1 MNTGS
6 AAKKTLMRS
15 LLFCF
20 PGTAWVLI
28 FLIGP
33 MIMMAGVSFYS
44 TGTYGEIE
52 RPLTLEHYARFAGFG
67 AFGFDPLYPLIIG
80 RSMLTAAIATAL
92 CFLLALPIAVFMSML
107 PARWK
112 TAALVLVTVPLW
124 TNLLI
129 RTYAWQIL
137 LAPGNTIATAWQ
149 ALGGDATL
157 LYPGTVAVYIGLV
170 CDYLPFLVLPLYASI
185 EKIDWSLAEAAQ
197 DLGAGAWQSLRHAI
211 WPQIA
216 PGARAGIVLVFV
228 PAIGQF
234 VIPDL
239 LGGSRAV
246 LLGNV
251 IQQQFGPSNNWPFG
265 SAVATATSLVVL
277 AGLWAYARSATTR
290 TEALLK

>member
-6 AAKKTLMRS
+6 VAKHS
-15 LLFCF
+15 LLRALLLCS
-20 PGTAWVLI
+20 PGTAWILL

-44 TGTYGEIE
+44 AGSYGEIE

-67 AFGFDPLYPLIIG
+67 SFGFDPLYPWILG
-80 RSMLTAAIATAL
+80 RSLLAAAVATTL
-92 CFLLALPIAVFMSML
+92 CFVLALPIAFFMSML

-112 TAALVLVTVPLW
+112 TAAIVLVTIPLW

-129 RTYAWQIL
+129 RTYAWQFL
-137 LAPGNTIATAWQ
+137 LAPGSMIASVWQ
-149 ALGGDATL
+149 ALGGDIAL

-185 EKIDWSLAEAAQ
+185 EKIDWALAEAAQ
-197 DLGAGAWQSLRHAI
+197 DLGAGPWQSLRHAI

-216 PGARAGIVLVFV
+216 PGARAGVILVFV

-239 LGGSRAV
+239 LGGARTV

-265 SAVATATSLVVL
+265 SAVATATSLAVL
-277 AGLWAYARSATTR
+277 AGLWAYARTAASR
-290 TEALLK
+290 SEALLK